1 MKRLLFLLIFGSV
14 FFQAQDIEDLQEG
27 FFFSETSK
35 NFFRVDIKK
44 PYDYYK
50 VLSCSDD
57 AQFVRAQFEGGDA
70 TFNRELFRYISAYVD
85 REIYFVNGTFFLNID
100 IDKEGKVTKLDI
112 KPKVENS
119 EGFLKDLKF
128 AVRKIK
134 KTWTPS
140 KCNNVPV
147 DSRIRIKLNFV
158 TESIDV

>member
-1 MKRLLFLLIFGSV
+1 MKRLLLLMIFAFG
-14 FFQAQDIEDLQEG
+14 FFQAQDVEELQEG

-50 VLSCSDD
+50 VSSCSDE
-57 AQFVRAQFEGGDA
+57 AQFIRAQFEGGDA
-70 TFNRELFRYISAYVD
+70 SFNRELFRYISAYVD
-85 REIYFVNGTFFLNID
+85 KEIYVVNGTFFLHMD
-100 IDKEGKVTKLDI
+100 IDKAGKVTGL
-112 KPKVENS
+112 KVTPRVDNS
-119 EGFLKDLKF
+119 EGFLRDLKF
-128 AVRKIK
+128 AVGKIK
-134 KTWTPS
+134 KNWTPS

>member
-1 MKRLLFLLIFGSV
+1 MKRLLLLMIFAFGFV
-14 FFQAQDIEDLQEG
+14 QAQDVDELQEG

-50 VLSCSDD
+50 VSSCSDD
-57 AQFVRAQFEGGDA
+57 SQFIRAQFEGGDA
-70 TFNRELFRYISAYVD
+70 SFNRELFRYISAYVD
-85 REIYFVNGTFFLNID
+85 KEIYVVNGSFFLHID
-100 IDKEGKVTKLDI
+100 IDKAGKVTNLKITPRVD
-112 KPKVENS
+112 NS
-119 EGFLKDLKF
+119 EGFLRDLKF
-128 AVRKIK
+128 AVGKIK
-134 KTWTPS
+134 KSWTPS

>member
-1 MKRLLFLLIFGSV
+1 MIFAFG
-14 FFQAQDIEDLQEG
+14 FFQAQDVEELQEG

-50 VLSCSDD
+50 VSSCSDE
-57 AQFVRAQFEGGDA
+57 A
-70 TFNRELFRYISAYVD
+70 
-85 REIYFVNGTFFLNID
+85 FFLHMD
-100 IDKEGKVTKLDI
+100 IDKAGKVTGLKITPRVD
-112 KPKVENS
+112 NS
-119 EGFLKDLKF
+119 EGFLRDLKF
-128 AVRKIK
+128 AVGKIK
-134 KTWTPS
+134 KNWTPS

>member
-1 MKRLLFLLIFGSV
+1 MIFAFGFV
-14 FFQAQDIEDLQEG
+14 QAQDVDELQEG

-50 VLSCSDD
+50 VSSCSDD
-57 AQFVRAQFEGGDA
+57 SQFIRAQFEGGDA
-70 TFNRELFRYISAYVD
+70 SFNRELFRYISAYVD
-85 REIYFVNGTFFLNID
+85 KEIYVVNGSFFLHID
-100 IDKEGKVTKLDI
+100 IDKAGKVTNLKITPRVD
-112 KPKVENS
+112 NS
-119 EGFLKDLKF
+119 EGFLRDLKF
-128 AVRKIK
+128 AVGKIK
-134 KTWTPS
+134 KSWTPS

>member
-1 MKRLLFLLIFGSV
+1 MKRLLLLMIFAFGFV
-14 FFQAQDIEDLQEG
+14 QAQDVDELQEG

-50 VLSCSDD
+50 VSSCSDD
-57 AQFVRAQFEGGDA
+57 SQFIRAQFEGGDA
-70 TFNRELFRYISAYVD
+70 SFNRELFRYISAYVD
-85 REIYFVNGTFFLNID
+85 KEIYVVNGTFFLHID
-100 IDKEGKVTKLDI
+100 IDKAGKVTNLKITPRVD
-112 KPKVENS
+112 NS
-119 EGFLKDLKF
+119 EGFLRDLKF
-128 AVRKIK
+128 AVGKIK
-134 KTWTPS
+134 KSWTPS